1 MLSSIFHRMAASP
14 AMGRWM
20 TTNATARRFAA
31 RFVAGESLDDAVTA
45 ARKLNVAQRMV
56 SLDYLGESV
65 SSEAEARAA
74 AATALGIFDRIA
86 AENLDANV
94 SIKLTQMGL
103 DISESLCE
111 ELVWSIVERAAGYRN
126 FVRIDM
132 EGSAYTERTVAIC
145 KRLRARSPSV
155 GVVLQSYLRRTEQDA
170 RDLVAMGCRIRLCK
184 GAYREPADVAYPEKS
199 DVDANYIRVMQL
211 LQLSGIYHGIATHDP
226 RMIAATQE
234 FVAQHDINRDHFEF
248 QMLYG
253 IRTDLQERLIREGFR
268 VRVYVPFGKDW
279 FPYFMRRLAE
289 RPANVIFFL
298 RHTFR

>member
-1 MLSSIFHRMAASP
+1 
-14 AMGRWM
+14 MGRWV
-20 TTNATARRFAA
+20 TTNAAARRFAA
-31 RFVAGESLDDAVTA
+31 RFVAGESLDDAVAA
-45 ARKLNVAQRMV
+45 ARRLNEAHRMV

-132 EGSAYTERTVAIC
+132 EGSAYTQRTVAIC

-184 GAYREPADVAYPEKS
+184 GAYQEPPDVAYPEKK
-199 DVDANYIRVMQL
+199 DVDANYVRLMQL
-211 LQLSGIYHGIATHDP
+211 LLPSGIYHGIATHDP
-226 RMIAATQE
+226 NMIAAAQE
-234 FVAQHDINRDHFEF
+234 FVAQHNISRDHFEF

-253 IRTDLQERLIREGFR
+253 IRTDLQEQLVREGFH

-298 RHTFR
+298 RHMFR

>member
-1 MLSSIFHRMAASP
+1 
-14 AMGRWM
+14 MGRWV
-20 TTNATARRFAA
+20 TTNAAARRFAA
-31 RFVAGESLDDAVTA
+31 RFVAGESLDDAVAA
-45 ARKLNVAQRMV
+45 ARHLNEAQRMV

-184 GAYREPADVAYPEKS
+184 GAYREPADVAYPQKS

-211 LQLSGIYHGIATHDP
+211 LLLSGIYHGIATHDP

-234 FVAQHDINRDHFEF
+234 FVAQHDIHREHFEF

-298 RHTFR
+298 RHMFR